1 MNIFTE
7 IEKIKN
13 CDDCVLTIGSY
24 DGLHRGHQD
33 IIKTLTTTAAAKS
46 KKSALITFDPHPRHV
61 LDNNKK
67 LSLIVS
73 MKQKIYLLEKLGI
86 DILLVIPFT
95 KEFSHMTAENFM
107 DNVIMKYFS
116 PSGIVI
122 GYDHHFGYKREGS
135 PEFLQEYANRRG
147 INIDIINAVADD
159 KVVLSSTHIRD
170 LISNGFVR
178 RASFELGWV
187 YGFYAKVV
195 HGSGRGKDLEF
206 PTANIVA
213 IEKNQLMPKTGVYLA
228 RGRVNDDFIVGM
240 CNFGTRPT
248 FNERELVMEI
258 NFFTSSLDD
267 IYNREIYIEF
277 LERIRD
283 EKKFDNPNQLVQQ
296 LHQDRKY
303 CLELKK
309 KYE

>member
-67 LSLIVS
+67 LSLIIS
-73 MKQKIYLLEKLGI
+73 MKQKIFLLEKLGI

-240 CNFGTRPT
+240 CNFGMRPT
-248 FNERELVMEI
+248 FNEIELVMEI

-283 EKKFDNPNQLVQQ
+283 EKKFDNPDQLVQQ

>member
-1 MNIFTE
+1 MIIFTQ
-7 IEKIKN
+7 IN
-13 CDDCVLTIGSY
+13 RVTDCAGCVLTIGSF

-33 IIKTLTTTAAAKS
+33 IVKTLTTTATAKG
-46 KKSALITFDPHPRHV
+46 KKSALITFDPHPRHI
-61 LDNNKK
+61 LDKDKK
-67 LSLIVS
+67 LSLIMS
-73 MKQKIYLLEKLGI
+73 MKQKSSLLEKLGI

-95 KEFSHMTAENFM
+95 NDFSLRTAEDFM
-107 DNVIMKYFS
+107 DNIIMKYFS

-122 GYDHHFGYKREGS
+122 GYDHHFGYRREGS
-135 PEFLQEYANRRG
+135 PEFLQQYAITRE

-159 KVVLSSTHIRD
+159 KVILSSTHIRD

-195 HGSGRGKDLEF
+195 HGAGRGKGLQF

-213 IEKNQLMPKTGVYLA
+213 LEKNQLMPKTGVYLA

-283 EKKFDNPNQLVQQ
+283 EKKFDNPDQLVIQ
-296 LHQDRKY
+296 LQQDRDY

>member
-1 MNIFTE
+1 MYIFTE

-67 LSLIVS
+67 LSLIIS
-73 MKQKIYLLEKLGI
+73 MKQKMFLLEKLGI

-95 KEFSHMTAENFM
+95 EEFSHMTAENFM
-107 DNVIMKYFS
+107 DNVIMEYFS

-283 EKKFDNPNQLVQQ
+283 EKKFDNPDQLVQQ

>member
-67 LSLIVS
+67 LSLIIS
-73 MKQKIYLLEKLGI
+73 MKQKIFLLEKLGI

-195 HGSGRGKDLEF
+195 HGSGRGKGLEF

-248 FNERELVMEI
+248 FNEKKLVMEI

-283 EKKFDNPNQLVQQ
+283 EKKFDNPDQLVQQ

>member
-1 MNIFTE
+1 MYIFTE

-67 LSLIVS
+67 LSLIIS
-73 MKQKIYLLEKLGI
+73 MKQKIFLLEKLGI

-283 EKKFDNPNQLVQQ
+283 EKKFDNPDQLVQQ
-296 LHQDRKY
+296 LYQDRKY

>member
-67 LSLIVS
+67 LSLIIS
-73 MKQKIYLLEKLGI
+73 MKQKIFLLEKLGI

-195 HGSGRGKDLEF
+195 HGSGRGKGLEF

-283 EKKFDNPNQLVQQ
+283 EKKLDNPDQLVQQ

>member
-33 IIKTLTTTAAAKS
+33 IIKTLTTTAAAKN

-67 LSLIVS
+67 LSLIIS
-73 MKQKIYLLEKLGI
+73 MKQKMFLLEKLGI

-95 KEFSHMTAENFM
+95 EEFSHMTAENFM
-107 DNVIMKYFS
+107 DNVIMEYFS

-258 NFFTSSLDD
+258 NFFTSILDD

-283 EKKFDNPNQLVQQ
+283 EKKFDNPDQLVQQ

>member
-61 LDNNKK
+61 LDYNKK
-67 LSLIVS
+67 LSLIIS
-73 MKQKIYLLEKLGI
+73 MKQKIFLLEKLGI

-135 PEFLQEYANRRG
+135 PEFLQEYAYRRG

-170 LISNGFVR
+170 LISKGFVR

-258 NFFTSSLDD
+258 NFFTSNLDD

-283 EKKFDNPNQLVQQ
+283 EKKFDNPDQLVQQ

>member
-1 MNIFTE
+1 MSI
-7 IEKIKN
+7 
-13 CDDCVLTIGSY
+13 
-24 DGLHRGHQD
+24 
-33 IIKTLTTTAAAKS
+33 
-46 KKSALITFDPHPRHV
+46 
-61 LDNNKK
+61 
-67 LSLIVS
+67 
-73 MKQKIYLLEKLGI
+73 KQKKYLLRKLGI
-86 DILLVIPFT
+86 DLLLIIPFT
-95 KEFSHMTAENFM
+95 KEFSNRTAENFM
-107 DNVIMKYFS
+107 DDIIMKYFS

-122 GYDHHFGYKREGS
+122 GYDHHFGHNREGS
-135 PEFLQEYANRRG
+135 PEFLKQYAIRRN
-147 INIDIINAVADD
+147 INIDIIDAVADD

-170 LISNGFVR
+170 LISKGFVR

-195 HGSGRGKDLEF
+195 HGSGRGKELEF

-213 IEKNQLMPKTGVYLA
+213 TEKNQLMPKTGVYLA

-248 FNERELVMEI
+248 FNEKELVMEI

-283 EKKFDNPNQLVQQ
+283 EKKFDDSDQLVQQ

-303 CLELKK
+303 CMELKK

>member
-13 CDDCVLTIGSY
+13 CDNCVLTIGSY

-67 LSLIVS
+67 LSLIIS
-73 MKQKIYLLEKLGI
+73 MKQKMFLLEKLGI

-116 PSGIVI
+116 PSGVVI

-283 EKKFDNPNQLVQQ
+283 EKKFDNPDQLVQQ

>member
-67 LSLIVS
+67 LSLIIS
-73 MKQKIYLLEKLGI
+73 MKQKIFLLEKLGI

-95 KEFSHMTAENFM
+95 KEFSQITAENFM
-107 DNVIMKYFS
+107 DNVIMKCFS
-116 PSGIVI
+116 PSGIII
-122 GYDHHFGYKREGS
+122 GYDHHFGYNREGS

-240 CNFGTRPT
+240 CNFGMRPT

-283 EKKFDNPNQLVQQ
+283 EKKFDNSDQLVQQ
-296 LHQDRKY
+296 LHQDREY

>member
-67 LSLIVS
+67 LSLIIS
-73 MKQKIYLLEKLGI
+73 MKQKIFLLEKLGI

-95 KEFSHMTAENFM
+95 KEFSQITAENFM

-116 PSGIVI
+116 PSGVVI

-240 CNFGTRPT
+240 CNFGMRPT

-283 EKKFDNPNQLVQQ
+283 EKKFDNSDQLVQQ
-296 LHQDRKY
+296 LHQDREY

>member
-1 MNIFTE
+1 M
-7 IEKIKN
+7 KIYNQIDQVKD
-13 CDDCVLTIGSY
+13 CEGCVLTIGSF

-33 IIKTLTTTAAAKS
+33 IIKTLKTTAIAKGR
-46 KKSALITFDPHPRHV
+46 KSALITFDPHPRHV
-61 LDNNKK
+61 LDKENK
-67 LSLIVS
+67 LSLIMS
-73 MKQKIYLLEKLGI
+73 IKQKKYLLKKLGI
-86 DILLVIPFT
+86 DLLLIIPFT
-95 KEFSHMTAENFM
+95 KEFSNRTAENFM
-107 DNVIMKYFS
+107 DDIIMKYFS

-122 GYDHHFGYKREGS
+122 GYDHHFGHNREGS
-135 PEFLQEYANRRG
+135 PEFLKQYAIRRN
-147 INIDIINAVADD
+147 INIDIIDAVADD

-170 LISNGFVR
+170 LISKGFVR

-195 HGSGRGKDLEF
+195 HGSGRGKELEF

-213 IEKNQLMPKTGVYLA
+213 TEKNQLMPKTGVYLA
-228 RGRVNDDFIVGM
+228 RGRVNGDFIVGM

-248 FNERELVMEI
+248 FNEKELVMEI

-283 EKKFDNPNQLVQQ
+283 EKKFDDSDQLVQQ

-303 CLELKK
+303 CMELKK

>member
-1 MNIFTE
+1 MKIFTQ
-7 IEKIKN
+7 IDLVTN
-13 CDDCVLTIGSY
+13 CAGCILTIGSF

-33 IIKTLTTTAAAKS
+33 IVKTLTTTAAAKG
-46 KKSALITFDPHPRHV
+46 KKSALITFDPHPRHI
-61 LDNNKK
+61 LDKDKK
-67 LSLIVS
+67 LSLIIS
-73 MKQKIYLLEKLGI
+73 MKQKSSLLEKLGI

-95 KEFSHMTAENFM
+95 NDFSHRTAEDFM
-107 DNVIMKYFS
+107 DNIIMKYFS

-122 GYDHHFGYKREGS
+122 GYDHHFGYRREGS
-135 PEFLQEYANRRG
+135 PEFLQQYAITRG

-159 KVVLSSTHIRD
+159 KVILSSTHIRD

-178 RASFELGWV
+178 RGSFELGWV

-195 HGSGRGKDLEF
+195 HGAGRGKGLQF

-213 IEKNQLMPKTGVYLA
+213 LEKNQLMPKTGVYLA

-240 CNFGTRPT
+240 CNFGLRPT

-283 EKKFDNPNQLVQQ
+283 EKKFDNPGQLVKQ
-296 LHQDRKY
+296 LQQDREY

>member
-1 MNIFTE
+1 MIIFTQ
-7 IEKIKN
+7 IN
-13 CDDCVLTIGSY
+13 RVTDCAGCVLTIGSF

-33 IIKTLTTTAAAKS
+33 IVKTLTTTATAKG
-46 KKSALITFDPHPRHV
+46 KKSALITFDPHPRHI
-61 LDNNKK
+61 LDKDKK
-67 LSLIVS
+67 ISLIMS
-73 MKQKIYLLEKLGI
+73 MKQKSSLLEKLGI

-95 KEFSHMTAENFM
+95 NDFSHRTAEDFM
-107 DNVIMKYFS
+107 DNIIMKYFS

-135 PEFLQEYANRRG
+135 PEFLQQYAITRE

-159 KVVLSSTHIRD
+159 KVILSSTHIRD

-195 HGSGRGKDLEF
+195 HGAGRGKGLQF

-213 IEKNQLMPKTGVYLA
+213 LEKNQLMPKTGVYLA

-283 EKKFDNPNQLVQQ
+283 EKKFDNPDQLVIQ
-296 LHQDRKY
+296 LQQDRDY

>member
-1 MNIFTE
+1 MKIFTE

-67 LSLIVS
+67 LSLIIS
-73 MKQKIYLLEKLGI
+73 MKQKIFLLEKLGI

-107 DNVIMKYFS
+107 DNVIMEYFS

-283 EKKFDNPNQLVQQ
+283 EKKFDNPDQLVQQ